1 MSNINNKAAVMRSPL
16 TEHRSFAFLWLNRL
30 LSTSAYQML
39 TVVIGWQIYE
49 LTGSAFDLGIVGL
62 LQFIPAVLLTLPIGH
77 MADRY
82 DRRLL
87 LRGAQI
93 VLLLCALSLLVG
105 FAMRGL
111 TRDVLFIAV
120 FVIGCCRAFEIP
132 TGHALVPALV
142 PTAILPRAT
151 AAWAA
156 SNQTA
161 TICGPALGGLLYSVS
176 PLFACAA
183 CVVLFATAATMIGW
197 LKLERT
203 PGTREPPTLA
213 SVLAGFHFIRQR
225 PRLLGVVTLDLFVVL
240 LGGATALLPVFARD
254 ILHVG
259 PLGLGL
265 LRSAPA
271 VGALL
276 TMLVMTRYPIE
287 RRIGPALFIA
297 VAIFGLATTVFGLST
312 WFPLSLA
319 ALAVLGASDAVSV
332 VLRFTLVQIE
342 TPDHMRGRVSAI
354 NFLFTGT
361 SNTLGEFESGTVAA
375 WLGTVPSVVIGGLGS
390 MLIALIWIGAFPDLR
405 RADRYKLP
413 DEANSGQT
421 SGADADLRRRP

>member
-1 MSNINNKAAVMRSPL
+1 MDTTTPQTAATRPPL
-16 TEHRSFAFLWLNRL
+16 TAYRSFVFMWLNRL
-30 LSTSAYQML
+30 SATSAYQML
-39 TVVIGWQIYE
+39 AVVIGWQIYE

-77 MADRY
+77 LADRY
-82 DRRLL
+82 DRRWL
-87 LRGAQI
+87 LRGAQT
-93 VLLLCALSLLVG
+93 VYLVCTLALLVG

-111 TRDVLFIAV
+111 TREVLFAAV

-161 TICGPALGGLLYSVS
+161 TICGPALGGLLYSIS
-176 PLFACAA
+176 PLLVCAV
-183 CVVLFATAATMIGW
+183 CVVLFVIAVGLTGL
-197 LKLERT
+197 LKLERP
-203 PGTREPPTLA
+203 PGAREPPTLS
-213 SVLAGFHFIRQR
+213 SVLAGIDFIRRR

-271 VGALL
+271 VGALC
-276 TMLVMTRYPIE
+276 TMLVLTRYPIE
-287 RRIGPALFIA
+287 RHVGPAMFTA
-297 VAIFGLATTVFGLST
+297 VAIFGLATMAFGLST
-312 WFPLSLA
+312 SFALSLA
-319 ALAVLGASDAVSV
+319 ALTVLGASDAVSV

-361 SNTLGEFESGTVAA
+361 SNTLGEFESGAVAA

-390 MLIALIWIGAFPDLR
+390 LLIALSWMGLFPDLR
-405 RADRYKLP
+405 RADRYSLP
-413 DEANSGQT
+413 DEAKPDQPP
-421 SGADADLRRRP
+421 AQVPA